1 MRYILFDLLSIFIF
15 DIYFN
20 DLLKNILLVYTNIA
34 FKIIMTIINLNGN
47 DIAVTWKM
55 RQWNESSSRETK
67 KQKN

>member
-47 DIAVTWKM
+47 DIAATWKM